1 MGFRMDQ
8 HYGLSKGGTE
18 YLKEHGKVLGHRVVQ
33 EEYVDGEVKVLS
45 KSPLYD
51 CEVYDEW
58 PGSFDPTPL
67 RKYVAEDG
75 TIFQEAIQLSSWDSG
90 PMIFMAFKDASGEWI
105 EETLWTPEEL
115 QEATGQD
122 FSTCDLVG

>member
-8 HYGLSKGGTE
+8 HYGLSKGGTK
-18 YLKEHGKVLGHRVVQ
+18 YLEEHGKVLGYRVVQ

-58 PGSFDPTPL
+58 PGGFNCAPL
-67 RKYVAEDG
+67 KKYVAEDG
-75 TIFQEAIQLSSWDSG
+75 TIFQEAVQFSPWDGG
-90 PMIFMAFKDASGEWI
+90 PMIFMAFKDASGGWI
-105 EETLWTPEEL
+105 AETLWTLEEL
-115 QEATGQD
+115 NDATGQD
-122 FSTCDLVG
+122 FSTCDLTG